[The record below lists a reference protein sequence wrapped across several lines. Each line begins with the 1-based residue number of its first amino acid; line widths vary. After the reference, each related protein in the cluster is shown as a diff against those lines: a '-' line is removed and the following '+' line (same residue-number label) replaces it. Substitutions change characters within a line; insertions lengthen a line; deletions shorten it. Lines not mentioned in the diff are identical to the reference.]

1 MLLANNIHLEVPE
14 LITPVVSNLEDP
26 GALTVH
32 SDVLLACGHSGKSTL
47 SDVLGWSWC
56 WGSAQTLFV
65 LTELH
70 L

>member
-14 LITPVVSNLEDP
+14 LITPVVSTLEDP

-47 SDVLGWSWC
+47 SDVLG
-56 WGSAQTLFV
+56 
-65 LTELH
+65 
-70 L
+70 